1 MYNLVVEALCGLW
14 GVAASVL
21 GTGTNIALAI
31 ELQAHIVMWLFGAL
45 LVAIVVGIFRVFSNL
60 F

>member
-1 MYNLVVEALCGLW
+1 MYNLVIDALCGLW
-14 GVAASVL
+14 GVATSVL
-21 GTGTNIALAI
+21 GTGSNIALAI

-45 LVAIVVGIFRVFSNL
+45 LVSIVVGIFRVFANL

>member
-1 MYNLVVEALCGLW
+1 MVVEALCGLW
-14 GVAASVL
+14 GVATSVL
-21 GTGTNIALAI
+21 GTGSNIALAI
-31 ELQAHIVMWLFGAL
+31 ELQSHIVMWLFGAL

>member
-1 MYNLVVEALCGLW
+1 MYNLVIESLCGLW
-14 GVAASVL
+14 GVATSVL
-21 GTGTNIALAI
+21 GTGSNIALAI

-45 LVAIVVGIFRVFSNL
+45 LVSIVVWIFRVFADL

>member
-1 MYNLVVEALCGLW
+1 MYNLVVDALCGLW
-14 GVAASVL
+14 GVATSVL

>member
-1 MYNLVVEALCGLW
+1 MVIEALCGLW
-14 GVAASVL
+14 GVAVSVV
-21 GTGTNIALAI
+21 GTGSNIALAI

-45 LVAIVVGIFRVFSNL
+45 LVSIVVGIFRVFSNL

>member
-1 MYNLVVEALCGLW
+1 MYNMVIEALCGLW
-14 GVAASVL
+14 GVATSVL
-21 GTGTNIALAI
+21 GSGTNIALAI

-45 LVAIVVGIFRVFSNL
+45 LVSIVVGIFRVFSNL

>member
-1 MYNLVVEALCGLW
+1 MYNLVIEALCGLW
-14 GVAASVL
+14 GVATSVL
-21 GTGTNIALAI
+21 GTGSNIALAI

-45 LVAIVVGIFRVFSNL
+45 LVSIVVGIFRVFANL

>member
-1 MYNLVVEALCGLW
+1 MYNLVIEALCGLW
-14 GVAASVL
+14 GVATSVL

-45 LVAIVVGIFRVFSNL
+45 LVSIVVGIFRVFANL

>member
-1 MYNLVVEALCGLW
+1 MYNLVIEAICGLW
-14 GVAASVL
+14 GVATSVL
-21 GTGTNIALAI
+21 GSGTNIALAI

-45 LVAIVVGIFRVFSNL
+45 LVSIVVGIFRVFANL

>member
-1 MYNLVVEALCGLW
+1 MYNMVVEALCGLW
-14 GVAASVL
+14 GVATSVL
-21 GTGTNIALAI
+21 GSGSNIALAI

-45 LVAIVVGIFRVFSNL
+45 LVSIVVGIFRVFANL

>member
-1 MYNLVVEALCGLW
+1 MYDLVLQSVCGLW
-14 GVAASVL
+14 GVATTVI
-21 GTGTNIALAI
+21 GTGSNIAMAI

-45 LVAIVVGIFRVFSNL
+45 LVSIVIGIFRVFSNL